1 MAATDS
7 SFRPTR
13 DLTRENED
21 EHELDDTFR
30 TRDGTRRYDTA
41 EREELEL
48 APGRRAL
55 TQYLT
60 SSHGNGR
67 ALPTSLVSSLGPRL
81 SDALDDVRIYD
92 DARAQK
98 MVRAVGAVGFTYGR
112 KIYLSGDANVDTLAH
127 EAAHAAQHRGP
138 APTGPVRFGGSD
150 RSEDFADRA

>member
-60 SSHGNGR
+60 SAHGEGR
-67 ALPTSLVSSLGPRL
+67 ALPASLLRTLGPRL
-81 SDALDDVRIYD
+81 GDALDDVRVHD
-92 DARAQK
+92 DARASQA
-98 MVRAVGAVGFTYGR
+98 VRSAGAVGFTYGR
-112 KIYLSGDANVDTLAH
+112 RIYLADEATADTLAH
-127 EAAHAAQHRGP
+127 EA
-138 APTGPVRFGGSD
+138 
-150 RSEDFADRA
+150 